1 MAAGYTTSAAKG
13 GLFTQGGG
21 STALS
26 DINYL
31 RDAYASSVGLIS
43 AAEATG
49 AATAAAALQTGQDA
63 IATAADRVQTGLDVT
78 ATAAYEAATQILR
91 DDVLSTFIGNYAND
105 AAADASGFTI
115 GQGIFYWNTTD
126 LSLRIHDGTTWGA
139 AVLSAGG
146 ALVAVNNLS
155 DLVNAATART
165 NLGLGTAATTAS
177 TDYATAAQGT
187 AADAALPKTGGA
199 MVGAITTNSTFDGR
213 DVAADGTKLDGVEA
227 LADVTDVTNVTA
239 AGALMDSELTSI
251 ASVKALDQGLAT
263 TDSPTF
269 NVVNATSYAGDGS
282 ALTGL
287 DEFTYTG
294 SAPLFACRAWGNVGS
309 DALVDGGNFASWDGA
324 TDLVTFTTAMPHAN
338 YAVSMNG
345 PSYGNCW
352 ASSIT
357 TTGFTVNQRSSAGNF
372 SNPTNFEFMVVC

>member
-155 DLVNAATART
+155 ELVNVATART

-227 LADVTDVTNVTA
+227 LADVTDTANVMA

-251 ASVKALDQGLAT
+251 VSVKALNQGLAT

-269 NVVNATSYAGDGS
+269 ADVTTTGTVTANSYTEAVFAVTGTTPALDPANGSIQTWSLSAASTPTDSFAAGESITLMIDDGTAYTITWPTMTWVNNEAVAPTLATTGYTVVALWKVSTTLYGALVGDGS
-282 ALTGL
+282 
-287 DEFTYTG
+287 
-294 SAPLFACRAWGNVGS
+294 
-309 DALVDGGNFASWDGA
+309 
-324 TDLVTFTTAMPHAN
+324 
-338 YAVSMNG
+338 
-345 PSYGNCW
+345 
-352 ASSIT
+352 
-357 TTGFTVNQRSSAGNF
+357 
-372 SNPTNFEFMVVC
+372 